1 MFKFH
6 CPHCNQRIEA
16 DDADAGQKVDC
27 PACSEAFTVP
37 FPEKAPP
44 PPRPTEILAPK
55 KESFP
60 PPLPKKKARIAS
72 PSRSKV
78 SAGPPAS
85 EQQLRCLAAHGQL
98 EDRDY
103 SKKEAIGLIG
113 AIKASGEKPNYELA
127 DQSRNLIWKIQ
138 TRAIKKEVK
147 RLEKKI
153 AATGSSGKDTSDL
166 EGDLEDCREEL
177 IYIQQEKKEW
187 KEDEMAEKEDAKERI
202 REYQEDLGP
211 HGEWTDYIKKPNQ
224 TQVKQ
229 VLEALDKH
237 EPEWEYHHGTEPLVA
252 SLISSF
258 PELEKKNAPKQKA
271 VASGESSGCLVLI
284 TAIALLLYCIGSVV
298 A

>member
-16 DDADAGQKVDC
+16 DDSDAGQKVDC

-37 FPEKAPP
+37 FPEKAQLPPPPTEILVPKKEPPP
-44 PPRPTEILAPK
+44 PPRP
-55 KESFP
+55 
-60 PPLPKKKARIAS
+60 KKKVRIAS
-72 PSRSKV
+72 LSRSKV

-103 SKKEAIGLIG
+103 SKKEAIGLIS

-138 TRAIKKEVK
+138 TRAIKKEIT
-147 RLEKKI
+147 RLSKKSDKERLSEDDALQLKEDLIDYKDRLIEIEEEK
-153 AATGSSGKDTSDL
+153 
-166 EGDLEDCREEL
+166 E
-177 IYIQQEKKEW
+177 EW
-187 KEDEMAEKEDAKERI
+187 KEYEREEKEEAKERI

>member
-16 DDADAGQKVDC
+16 DDSDAGQKVDC

-37 FPEKAPP
+37 FPDKAPP
-44 PPRPTEILAPK
+44 PLPPTEILLPK
-55 KESFP
+55 KESSP
-60 PPLPKKKARIAS
+60 PPRPKKRVSMSS
-72 PSRSKV
+72 PSRSKAT
-78 SAGPPAS
+78 AGPPAS

-113 AIKASGEKPNYELA
+113 DIKASGEKPNYELA

-138 TRAIKKEVK
+138 TRATKKEVK

-166 EGDLEDCREEL
+166 EDDLEDCREEL
-177 IYIQQEKKEW
+177 IHIEEEKKEW
-187 KEDEMAEKEDAKERI
+187 KEAEREEKEEAKERI
-202 REYQEDLGP
+202 KEFQEYLGP
-211 HGEWTDYIKKPNQ
+211 YGEWTDYIKKPNQ
-224 TQVKQ
+224 TQIKQ
-229 VLEALDKH
+229 VVEALDEH
-237 EPEWEYHHGTEPLVA
+237 EPEWEYHHGVEPLVA

-258 PELEKKNAPKQKA
+258 PELEKKNTTKHKT

>member
-16 DDADAGQKVDC
+16 DDSDAGQKVNC

-44 PPRPTEILAPK
+44 PPPTEILLPKEESSPPPGPK
-55 KESFP
+55 KRVSMS
-60 PPLPKKKARIAS
+60 S
-72 PSRSKV
+72 PSKAT
-78 SAGPPAS
+78 AGPPAS

-103 SKKEAIGLIG
+103 SKKEAIGLIS

-153 AATGSSGKDTSDL
+153 AATGSLGKDTSDL
-166 EGDLEDCREEL
+166 EDDLEDYREEL
-177 IYIQQEKKEW
+177 IHIDEEKKEW
-187 KEDEMAEKEDAKERI
+187 KEAEREEKEEEKERI

-211 HGEWTDYIKKPNQ
+211 YGEWSDYIKKPNQ
-224 TQVKQ
+224 TQIKQ

-237 EPEWEYHHGTEPLVA
+237 EPEWEYHHGVEPLVA

-258 PELEKKNAPKQKA
+258 PELEKKHAPKQKA
-271 VASGESSGCLVLI
+271 GASGESTGCLVLI
-284 TAIALLLYCIGSVV
+284 TAIALVLYFIGSVV